1 MDQEIIIPKK
11 KKWYKQKKFYIIV
24 VVGLILLSMVYAKF
38 LKPEPAPEY
47 ETAKVE
53 LGTLTQTVDAT
64 GNVESAGEVSLRFE
78 NGGRV
83 GVIYKKSG
91 DDVKKGEKIVSLNLS
106 ALGAAVAQASANVQK
121 AQADLDK
128 VLAGNTDEYVNSMK
142 AKVDQAKA
150 NLDQIKATYD
160 DSIANAQAALETAR
174 LNLEL
179 SEGGEDSQIV
189 EDAYDDLVALLNSTQ
204 STLSSALTE
213 ADNILGIDN
222 ILSNDDFDDV
232 LSVLNSSK
240 LNIANSKY
248 HSAKAAK
255 IDADGMINSL
265 SFTNEH
271 DSMDWAAN
279 TTEDALS
286 AMKDLMFAVVEVLD
300 NTTPVGSL
308 TSAELSTLKINVQA
322 DYVAVNTAYTNLVNE
337 IQAVE
342 TAKSSYSTFQVTHQ
356 NTQANLDN
364 LKKKK
369 TADTAAYQALVDQ
382 SQANYDDAKNPP
394 RDVDVAS
401 YDASLAGAQASL
413 AQAVANRNKSVI
425 IAPVDGVIGKIDAKV
440 GEYVS
445 SGEDV
450 VKIVS
455 PHFEIKVDIP
465 ETDITKVSFGDE
477 AEIKLDAFGED
488 VKFAGMVTEIEIGET
503 VIQDVV
509 YYTVT
514 LTLEEDGENEIL
526 NGMTADVLFFTE
538 EKENVLYIPS
548 RAVRNNGSKYV
559 RVLKDDEVEE
569 VAVKLGLRGDDGLIE
584 IIEGLEE
591 GQEVIIKVIEN

>member
-1 MDQEIIIPKK
+1 
-11 KKWYKQKKFYIIV
+11 
-24 VVGLILLSMVYAKF
+24 
-38 LKPEPAPEY
+38 
-47 ETAKVE
+47 
-53 LGTLTQTVDAT
+53 
-64 GNVESAGEVSLRFE
+64 
-78 NGGRV
+78 
-83 GVIYKKSG
+83 
-91 DDVKKGEKIVSLNLS
+91 
-106 ALGAAVAQASANVQK
+106 
-121 AQADLDK
+121 
-128 VLAGNTDEYVNSMK
+128 
-142 AKVDQAKA
+142 
-150 NLDQIKATYD
+150 
-160 DSIANAQAALETAR
+160 
-174 LNLEL
+174 
-179 SEGGEDSQIV
+179 
-189 EDAYDDLVALLNSTQ
+189 
-204 STLSSALTE
+204 
-213 ADNILGIDN
+213 
-222 ILSNDDFDDV
+222 
-232 LSVLNSSK
+232 
-240 LNIANSKY
+240 
-248 HSAKAAK
+248 
-255 IDADGMINSL
+255 
-265 SFTNEH
+265 
-271 DSMDWAAN
+271 
-279 TTEDALS
+279 
-286 AMKDLMFAVVEVLD
+286 
-300 NTTPVGSL
+300 
-308 TSAELSTLKINVQA
+308 
-322 DYVAVNTAYTNLVNE
+322 
-337 IQAVE
+337 
-342 TAKSSYSTFQVTHQ
+342 
-356 NTQANLDN
+356 
-364 LKKKK
+364 
-369 TADTAAYQALVDQ
+369 VDQ

>member
-1 MDQEIIIPKK
+1 MNQEIIIAKK
-11 KKWYKQKKFYIIV
+11 KKWYKKKKFYIIA
-24 VVGLILLSMVYAKF
+24 VVGLVLLSIVYGKF

-47 ETAKVE
+47 ETTKVE
-53 LGTLTQTVDAT
+53 RGTLTQTVDAT

-83 GVIYKKSG
+83 GAIYKKAG
-91 DDVKKGEKIVSLNLS
+91 DDVKKGETIVSLNLS

-128 VLAGNTDEYVNSMK
+128 VLAGNTDEYVSSMK
-142 AKVDQAKA
+142 AKVDQAEA
-150 NLDQIKATYD
+150 NLDQIIATYD

-204 STLSSALTE
+204 STLSAAITE

-222 ILSNDDFDDV
+222 TLSNDDFDDV
-232 LSVLNSSK
+232 LSALNSSK
-240 LNIANSKY
+240 LNIANSRY

-255 IDADGMINSL
+255 VDADGMINSL
-265 SFTNEH
+265 GFTNEH
-271 DSMDWAAN
+271 STIDWAAN
-279 TTEDALS
+279 TTEDALA

-300 NTTPVGSL
+300 STTPIGSL
-308 TSAELSTLKINVQA
+308 STAELSTLKTNIQT
-322 DYVAVNTAYTNLVNE
+322 DYGAVNTAYTNLVNE

-342 TAKSSYSTFQVTHQ
+342 TAKNSYNTFQVTHQ
-356 NTQANLDN
+356 NTLANLVN

-369 TADTAAYQALVDQ
+369 TADTAAYKALVDQ
-382 SQANYDDAKNPP
+382 AQANYGDAKNPP

-401 YDASLAGAQASL
+401 YDASLAAARASL
-413 AQAVANRNKSVI
+413 AQSVANRNKSI
-425 IAPVDGVIGKIDAKV
+425 ISAPVDGVIGKIDAKV

-450 VKIVS
+450 VKIIS

-465 ETDITKVSFGDE
+465 ETDITKISLGGE
-477 AEIKLDAFGED
+477 AEIKLDAFGDD
-488 VKFAGMVTEIEIGET
+488 VKFVGMVTEIEIGET

-509 YYTVT
+509 YYSVT
-514 LTLEEDGENEIL
+514 LTLEENGEDQLL
-526 NGMTADVLFFTE
+526 NGMTSDVLFFTE
-538 EKENVLYIPS
+538 EKEDVLYIPS

-559 RVLKDDEVEE
+559 RVLKDGEVEE
-569 VAVKLGLRGDDGLIE
+569 VNVKLGLRGDDGLIE
-584 IIEGLEE
+584 IMEGLEE
-591 GQEVIIKVIEN
+591 GQEIVIKVIE